1 MSDRPGHEPGEDA
14 VGATETEGWHE
25 LTVSFDLAMSTQA
38 IKTNVTELPE
48 SRVRVEVEV
57 VPEEIERS
65 LTDLAR
71 KVGRDLKVPGFRK
84 GKIPAPVV
92 IRRVGRASLLDETV
106 REQLPFWYSD
116 AIDEARLAVIGD
128 PEIKRGDLPDAG
140 EPLHFTIEVG
150 VRPKAKLGEWRGLR
164 VERRAP
170 KVNPKELEH
179 RLQTLRE
186 RHGRLENL
194 PDRVA
199 ENGDFVVI
207 DFEGRIDGKAV
218 DGGIARAYP
227 LELGSGK
234 LIPGFESGLLG
245 TRAGEQ
251 RVLELTF
258 PDNYGN
264 PDLRGEVAEFT
275 VDVKDVRAKILP
287 DLDDDFASEAGGYE
301 TLDELRDEITKEL
314 LETDERRAEREYREA
329 VVAAATANTELEVPE
344 ALVQARADEAWARM
358 LRSLADQGI
367 TKEAYLQLAQ
377 KPEEQ
382 VREEA
387 KPDALEALRREATIV
402 ALIEAEAIEPT
413 EWELIEALNEHVA
426 PDESGKIPE
435 PEDLLE
441 KLRKSGRITEL
452 IENVAARK
460 AVDVMVDAAVT
471 IPAREPKKS
480 TAETPKKSAAG
491 APKKSAAKATRK
503 SAAKPPGGTASA
515 DSSEPASASGA
526 DGGDAPSTEKSAGVP
541 APD

>member
-1 MSDRPGHEPGEDA
+1 
-14 VGATETEGWHE
+14 V
-25 LTVSFDLAMSTQA
+25 TVSFGLAMTTQT
-38 IKTNVTELPE
+38 IKTSITELPE

-57 VPEEIERS
+57 VPEEVERS

-128 PEIKRGDLPDAG
+128 PEIKRGDLPEAG
-140 EPLHFTIEVG
+140 GSLHFTIEIG
-150 VRPKAKLGEWRGLR
+150 VRPKAKLGEWRGLE
-164 VERRAP
+164 VERREP
-170 KVNPKELEH
+170 KVNPKELDH

-245 TRAGEQ
+245 VRAGEQ

-287 DLDDDFASEAGGYE
+287 ELDDDFASEAGGYE
-301 TLDELRDEITKEL
+301 TLDELRDEIGKEL
-314 LETDERRAEREYREA
+314 LEADERRAEREYREA
-329 VVAAATANTELEVPE
+329 VVAAAAANTELDVPE
-344 ALVQARADEAWARM
+344 ALVQARADEAWERM

-377 KPEEQ
+377 KPEDQ

-387 KPDALEALRREATIV
+387 RPDALEALRREATIV
-402 ALIEAEAIEPT
+402 ALIGAEGIEPT
-413 EWELIEALNEHVA
+413 EWELLEALQEHVA

-441 KLRKSGRITEL
+441 KLRKSGRVTDL

-460 AVDVMVDAAVT
+460 AVDVLVDAAVT
-471 IPAREPKKS
+471 IPAKAPDE
-480 TAETPKKSAAG
+480 AAG
-491 APKKSAAKATRK
+491 E
-503 SAAKPPGGTASA
+503 PPSGDPPAV
-515 DSSEPASASGA
+515 SEEPVPAGEAQA
-526 DGGDAPSTEKSAGVP
+526 GDDQPAGESAGE
-541 APD
+541 

>member
-1 MSDRPGHEPGEDA
+1 
-14 VGATETEGWHE
+14 
-25 LTVSFDLAMSTQA
+25 MSTQT

-92 IRRVGRASLLDETV
+92 IRRVGRASLLDEAV

-116 AIDEARLAVIGD
+116 AIDEARLAIIGD
-128 PEIKRGDLPDAG
+128 PEIKRGDLPQAG
-140 EPLHFTIEVG
+140 ESMHFTIEIG
-150 VRPKAKLGEWRGLR
+150 VRPKAKLGEWRGLE
-164 VERRAP
+164 VERRRAS
-170 KVNPKELEH
+170 VNPKELEH

-194 PDRVA
+194 PDRAA
-199 ENGDFVVI
+199 EEGDFVVI

-218 DGGIARAYP
+218 DGGMARAYP

-245 TRAGEQ
+245 ARAGEQ
-251 RVLELTF
+251 RVLALTF

-301 TLDELRDEITKEL
+301 TLDELREEISKEL
-314 LETDERRAEREYREA
+314 LEADERRAERDYREA
-329 VVAAATANTELEVPE
+329 VVAAASAKTEFAVPD
-344 ALVQARADEAWARM
+344 ALVEARADEAWARM
-358 LRSLADQGI
+358 LRSLSDQGI

-387 KPDALEALRREATIV
+387 KPEALEALRREATIV
-402 ALIEAEAIEPT
+402 ALIEAEGIEPT
-413 EWELIEALNEHVA
+413 EWELVEALQEHVA

-435 PEDLLE
+435 PEELLE
-441 KLRKSGRITEL
+441 KLRKSGRITDL

-460 AVDVMVDAAVT
+460 AVDMIVDAA
-471 IPAREPKKS
+471 IEIQA
-480 TAETPKKSAAG
+480 
-491 APKKSAAKATRK
+491 
-503 SAAKPPGGTASA
+503 
-515 DSSEPASASGA
+515 
-526 DGGDAPSTEKSAGVP
+526 P
-541 APD
+541 APDPAAGLPSTGEERSDSVEPAPAGAAEDSDQPAGGESAGDQAATPPPGA

>member
-1 MSDRPGHEPGEDA
+1 VADRAGHEPGEDA
-14 VGATETEGWHE
+14 VDRTQAEARHD
-25 LTVSFDLAMSTQA
+25 LTVSFRLAMSTQT

-92 IRRVGRASLLDETV
+92 IRRVGRASLLDEAV

-116 AIDEARLAVIGD
+116 AIDAARLAIIGD
-128 PEIKRGDLPDAG
+128 PEINRGELPEAG
-140 EPLHFTIEVG
+140 ESLHFTIEIG
-150 VRPKAKLGEWRGLR
+150 VRPKARLGEWRGLE
-164 VERRAP
+164 VERRAAT
-170 KVNPKELEH
+170 VNPKELEH

-194 PDRVA
+194 PDRAA
-199 ENGDFVVI
+199 ETGDFVVI

-218 DGGIARAYP
+218 DGGMARAYP

-245 TRAGEQ
+245 ARAGEQ
-251 RVLELTF
+251 RILELTF

-264 PDLRGEVAEFT
+264 PDLRGQVAEFT

-287 DLDDDFASEAGGYE
+287 DLDDDFASDAGGYE
-301 TLDELRDEITKEL
+301 TLEELREEIGKEL
-314 LETDERRAEREYREA
+314 LEADERRAEREYREA
-329 VVAAATANTELEVPE
+329 VVAAATANTELEVPD
-344 ALVQARADEAWARM
+344 ALVEARADEAWERM

-367 TKEAYLQLAQ
+367 TKEAYLQLAK
-377 KPEEQ
+377 KPEEL

-402 ALIEAEAIEPT
+402 ALIEAEGIEPT
-413 EWELIEALNEHVA
+413 EWELIEALQEHVA
-426 PDESGKIPE
+426 PDASGKIPE
-435 PEDLLE
+435 PEELLE
-441 KLRKSGRITEL
+441 KLRKSGRITDL

-460 AVDVMVDAAVT
+460 AVDMFVDAAIT
-471 IPAREPKKS
+471 IPAKPRDE
-480 TAETPKKSAAG
+480 AAG
-491 APKKSAAKATRK
+491 TPPTGDETADFVEPAAADETDAGEA
-503 SAAKPPGGTASA
+503 SASA
-515 DSSEPASASGA
+515 DS
-526 DGGDAPSTEKSAGVP
+526 AGE
-541 APD
+541 AA

>member
-1 MSDRPGHEPGEDA
+1 
-14 VGATETEGWHE
+14 
-25 LTVSFDLAMSTQA
+25 MSTQT

-48 SRVRVEVEV
+48 SRVRLEVEV

-92 IRRVGRASLLDETV
+92 IRRVGRASLLDEAV

-116 AIDEARLAVIGD
+116 AIDAARLAIIGD
-128 PEIKRGDLPDAG
+128 PEINRGELPEAG
-140 EPLHFTIEVG
+140 ESLHFTIEIG
-150 VRPKAKLGEWRGLR
+150 VRPKAKLGEWRGLE
-164 VERRAP
+164 VERRAA
-170 KVNPKELEH
+170 KVNPKELDH
-179 RLQTLRE
+179 RLETLRE

-194 PDRVA
+194 PDRAA
-199 ENGDFVVI
+199 ETGDFVVI

-245 TRAGEQ
+245 ARAGEQ
-251 RVLELTF
+251 RVLGLTF

-287 DLDDDFASEAGGYE
+287 DLDDDFANEAGGYE
-301 TLDELRDEITKEL
+301 TLDELREEISKEL
-314 LETDERRAEREYREA
+314 LEQDERRAEREYREA
-329 VVAAATANTELEVPE
+329 VVAAAAANTELDVPE
-344 ALVQARADEAWARM
+344 ILVQARADEAWERM

-387 KPDALEALRREATIV
+387 RPDALEALRREATIV
-402 ALIEAEAIEPT
+402 ALIEAEGIEPT
-413 EWELIEALNEHVA
+413 EWELVEALQEHVA

-435 PEDLLE
+435 PEELLE
-441 KLRKSGRITEL
+441 KLRKSGRITDL

-460 AVDVMVDAAVT
+460 AVDVLVDAAVT
-471 IPAREPKKS
+471 IPAQ
-480 TAETPKKSAAG
+480 
-491 APKKSAAKATRK
+491 APAKA
-503 SAAKPPGGTASA
+503 
-515 DSSEPASASGA
+515 
-526 DGGDAPSTEKSAGVP
+526 AGVP
-541 APD
+541 ATGDQPSDSEEPAPEGAADAGDEQPSAESAAEPTPAE

>member
-1 MSDRPGHEPGEDA
+1 
-14 VGATETEGWHE
+14 
-25 LTVSFDLAMSTQA
+25 MSTQT

-65 LTDLAR
+65 LADLAR
-71 KVGRDLKVPGFRK
+71 KVGRELKVPGFRK

-92 IRRVGRASLLDETV
+92 IRRVGRASLLDEAV

-116 AIDEARLAVIGD
+116 AIDAARLAIIGD
-128 PEIKRGDLPDAG
+128 PEINRGDLPAAG
-140 EPLHFTIEVG
+140 ESLHFTIEIG
-150 VRPKAKLGEWRGLR
+150 VRPKATLGEWRGLE
-164 VERRAP
+164 VERRQP
-170 KVNPKELEH
+170 SVNPKELEH

-194 PDRVA
+194 PDREA
-199 ENGDFVVI
+199 ETGDFVVI

-218 DGGIARAYP
+218 DGGVARAYP

-245 TRAGEQ
+245 ARAGEQ

-287 DLDDDFASEAGGYE
+287 DLDDDFANEAGGYE
-301 TLDELRDEITKEL
+301 TLDELRDEISKEL
-314 LETDERRAEREYREA
+314 LEQDERRAEREYREA
-329 VVAAATANTELEVPE
+329 VVAAAAATIVLDVPE
-344 ALVQARADEAWARM
+344 PLVQARADEAWERM

-367 TKEAYLQLAQ
+367 SKEAYLQLAQ

-382 VREEA
+382 VRDEA
-387 KPDALEALRREATIV
+387 KPDALDALRREATIV
-402 ALIEAEAIEPT
+402 ALIESEGIEPT
-413 EWELIEALNEHVA
+413 EFELIEALQEHVA

-435 PEDLLE
+435 PEELLE
-441 KLRKSGRITEL
+441 KLRKSGRITDL

-460 AVDVMVDAAVT
+460 AVDVLVDAAIT
-471 IPAREPKKS
+471 IPAKPP
-480 TAETPKKSAAG
+480 TAAAG
-491 APKKSAAKATRK
+491 APASGDQPGDPSEPVTADAA
-503 SAAKPPGGTASA
+503 AAGDDQASA
-515 DSSEPASASGA
+515 E
-526 DGGDAPSTEKSAGVP
+526 SAGEAPP
-541 APD
+541 AE

>member
-1 MSDRPGHEPGEDA
+1 VAEWAGHEPGEDA
-14 VGATETEGWHE
+14 VDATQREGRHDV
-25 LTVSFDLAMSTQA
+25 TVSFRLAMSTQA

-57 VPEEIERS
+57 VPEEVERS

-92 IRRVGRASLLDETV
+92 IRRVGRASLLDEAV

-116 AIDEARLAVIGD
+116 AIDEARLAIIGD
-128 PEIKRGDLPDAG
+128 PEIKRGDLPQAG
-140 EPLHFTIEVG
+140 ESMHFTIEIG
-150 VRPKAKLGEWRGLR
+150 VRPKAKLGNWRGLE
-164 VERRAP
+164 VERREP
-170 KVNPKELEH
+170 KVNPKELDH

-194 PDRVA
+194 PDREA
-199 ENGDFVVI
+199 EDGDFVVI

-218 DGGIARAYP
+218 DGGVARAYP

-245 TRAGEQ
+245 VRAGEQ
-251 RVLELTF
+251 RVLTLTF

-264 PDLRGEVAEFT
+264 PDLRGEVADFT

-287 DLDDDFASEAGGYE
+287 ELDDDFASEAGGYE
-301 TLDELRDEITKEL
+301 TLDELREEISKEL
-314 LETDERRAEREYREA
+314 LERDERTAEREYREA
-329 VVAAATANTELEVPE
+329 AVAVASANTEFEVPD
-344 ALVQARADEAWARM
+344 ALVAARADEAWTRM
-358 LRSLADQGI
+358 LRNLADQGI
-367 TKEAYLQLAQ
+367 TKEGYLELAK

-402 ALIEAEAIEPT
+402 ALIEAEGIEPT
-413 EWELIEALNEHVA
+413 EWELLEALQEHAA
-426 PDESGKIPE
+426 PDASGKILE
-435 PEDLLE
+435 PEELLE
-441 KLRKSGRITEL
+441 RLRKSGRITDL

-460 AVDVMVDAAVT
+460 AVDLIVEAAIA
-471 IPAREPKKS
+471 IPAKPK
-480 TAETPKKSAAG
+480 PKAG
-491 APKKSAAKATRK
+491 ES
-503 SAAKPPGGTASA
+503 PGGEASSDALERAPADGADRAEQTASG
-515 DSSEPASASGA
+515 E
-526 DGGDAPSTEKSAGVP
+526 SAGDPVEG
-541 APD
+541 AAAD

>member
-1 MSDRPGHEPGEDA
+1 
-14 VGATETEGWHE
+14 
-25 LTVSFDLAMSTQA
+25 MSTQT

-92 IRRVGRASLLDETV
+92 IRRVGRASLLDEAV

-116 AIDEARLAVIGD
+116 AIDAARLAIIGD
-128 PEIKRGDLPDAG
+128 PEINRGELPGAG
-140 EPLHFTIEVG
+140 ESLHFTIEIG
-150 VRPKAKLGEWRGLR
+150 VRPKAKLGEWRGLE
-164 VERRAP
+164 VERREA
-170 KVNPKELEH
+170 KVNPKELDH

-194 PDRVA
+194 PDRAA

-218 DGGIARAYP
+218 DGGMARAYP

-245 TRAGEQ
+245 ARAGEQ
-251 RVLELTF
+251 RVLALTF

-287 DLDDDFASEAGGYE
+287 NLDDDFANEAGGYE
-301 TLDELRDEITKEL
+301 TLEELREEISKEL
-314 LETDERRAEREYREA
+314 LEQDERRAEREYREA
-329 VVAAATANTELEVPE
+329 VVAAAAGNTELEVPE
-344 ALVQARADEAWARM
+344 GLVQARADEAWERM

-402 ALIEAEAIEPT
+402 ALIEAEGIEPT
-413 EWELIEALNEHVA
+413 EWELLEALQEHVA

-435 PEDLLE
+435 PDDLLD
-441 KLRKSGRITEL
+441 KLRKSGRITDL

-460 AVDVMVDAAVT
+460 AVDVLVDAAVT
-471 IPAREPKKS
+471 IPAKPREQAAGEPAAGDEPS
-480 TAETPKKSAAG
+480 ASEEPAPADETASEDAPAPGDSAAQ
-491 APKKSAAKATRK
+491 APPAA
-503 SAAKPPGGTASA
+503 
-515 DSSEPASASGA
+515 
-526 DGGDAPSTEKSAGVP
+526 
-541 APD
+541 

>member
-1 MSDRPGHEPGEDA
+1 
-14 VGATETEGWHE
+14 
-25 LTVSFDLAMSTQA
+25 MSTQT

-92 IRRVGRASLLDETV
+92 IRRVGRASLLDEAV

-116 AIDEARLAVIGD
+116 AIDEARLAIIGD
-128 PEIKRGDLPDAG
+128 PEIKRGDLPEAG
-140 EPLHFTIEVG
+140 ESMHFTIEIG
-150 VRPKAKLGEWRGLR
+150 VRPKAKLGEWRGLE
-164 VERRAP
+164 VQRRPAS
-170 KVNPKELEH
+170 VNPKELEH

-194 PDRVA
+194 PDRAA

-218 DGGIARAYP
+218 DGGMARAYP

-245 TRAGEQ
+245 ARAGEQ

-301 TLDELRDEITKEL
+301 TLDELREEIAKEL
-314 LETDERRAEREYREA
+314 LEADERRREREYREA
-329 VVAAATANTELEVPE
+329 VVAAASANTEFEVPD
-344 ALVQARADEAWARM
+344 ALVEARADEAWTRM

-387 KPDALEALRREATIV
+387 RPEALEALRREATIV
-402 ALIEAEAIEPT
+402 ALIEAEGIEPT
-413 EWELIEALNEHVA
+413 EWELVEALQEHVA

-435 PEDLLE
+435 PEELLE
-441 KLRKSGRITEL
+441 KLRKSGRITDL

-460 AVDVMVDAAVT
+460 AVDMIVEAAIEV
-471 IPAREPKKS
+471 PAEAPGPAAGEPS
-480 TAETPKKSAAG
+480 SGEERSDSVEPAAAG
-491 APKKSAAKATRK
+491 AAGDGEDA
-503 SAAKPPGGTASA
+503 PGG
-515 DSSEPASASGA
+515 E
-526 DGGDAPSTEKSAGVP
+526 SAGDP
-541 APD
+541 AGPSAEESAGDPGQAAPAD

>member
-1 MSDRPGHEPGEDA
+1 
-14 VGATETEGWHE
+14 
-25 LTVSFDLAMSTQA
+25 
-38 IKTNVTELPE
+38 
-48 SRVRVEVEV
+48 VEV
-57 VPEEIERS
+57 VSEEVERS
-65 LTDLAR
+65 LVDLAR

-92 IRRVGRASLLDETV
+92 IRRVGRASLLDESV

-116 AIDEARLAVIGD
+116 AIDAARLAVIGD
-128 PEIKRGDLPDAG
+128 PEIKRGDLPEAG
-140 EPLHFTIEVG
+140 ESLHFTIEIG
-150 VRPKAKLGEWRGLR
+150 VRPKAKLGEWRGLE
-164 VERRAP
+164 VARRAAR
-170 KVNPKELEH
+170 VNPAELEH
-179 RLQTLRE
+179 RVQTLRE
-186 RHGRLENL
+186 RHARLENL
-194 PDRVA
+194 PDRAA
-199 ENGDFVVI
+199 ETGDYVVI

-218 DGGIARAYP
+218 DGGMARAYP

-245 TRAGEQ
+245 ARAGEQ

-264 PDLRGEVAEFT
+264 ADLRGEVAVFT

-287 DLDDDFASEAGGYE
+287 ELDDDFANAAGGYE
-301 TLDELRDEITKEL
+301 TLEELREEISKEL
-314 LETDERRAEREYREA
+314 LERDERLAEREYREA
-329 VVAAATANTELEVPE
+329 VVAAATAATEFEVPE
-344 ALVQARADEAWARM
+344 ALVEARADEAWERM

-402 ALIEAEAIEPT
+402 ALIDAEGIEPT
-413 EWELIEALNEHVA
+413 EWELIEALQEHVA

-441 KLRKSGRITEL
+441 KLRKSGRITDL

-460 AVDVMVDAAVT
+460 AVDLIVEAAITIEAPPPEPPAGTPPLGEADADSLE
-471 IPAREPKKS
+471 PA
-480 TAETPKKSAAG
+480 AAG
-491 APKKSAAKATRK
+491 GAP
-503 SAAKPPGGTASA
+503 GEGE
-515 DSSEPASASGA
+515 EPRG
-526 DGGDAPSTEKSAGVP
+526 ESAGEPVEQAP
-541 APD
+541 AD